1 MANRKIGSNNI
12 DKFKFAGSV
21 MVFAYGTLLIIQEMG
36 VGFSLPGFILVA
48 LSGPFMYYYFAKL
61 KSKFV
66 HLSDAEIIEQA
77 EKEA

>member
-1 MANRKIGSNNI
+1 MADRKIGSNNI
-12 DKFKFAGSV
+12 DKFKFAGAV
-21 MVFAYGTLLIIQEMG
+21 IVFAFGTLLIIQEMG